1 MLKRL
6 SYLIQFLLGFL
17 IGVGI
22 LAGGIGLVGY
32 LFFTKIAANPPTP
45 VFEEEV
51 AVDLPP
57 DETNQEAEST
67 SSSTPEPEATE
78 PEKPAEPKPKPEP
91 EPEKKPEE
99 KPNEEEEVK
108 GLYTGRVTWDSGL
121 VLRSEPS
128 LEGNQVGGVPYNAE
142 LIVLENSGDG
152 KWQKVKIKSSG
163 QEAWVKSGNIS
174 KVE

>member
-57 DETNQEAEST
+57 EETNSEATSS
-67 SSSTPEPEATE
+67 SSSTPQPEATE
-78 PEKPAEPKPKPEP
+78 SEKPTEQKPKPEP
-91 EPEKKPEE
+91 EE
-99 KPNEEEEVK
+99 KPKEEEEVK

-128 LEGNQVGGVPYNAE
+128 LEGGQVGGVPYNAE
-142 LIVLENSGDG
+142 LIVLENSSDG
-152 KWQKVKIKSSG
+152 KWQKVKVKSSG
-163 QEAWVKSGNIS
+163 QERG
-174 KVE
+174 